1 MNKIEQ
7 WNGHSIRFVEHNG
20 EWWAVLAD
28 IAKALELEQR
38 FIKRRL
44 ADDVF
49 SKHPITDSLG
59 RQQEMLIVNEFGI
72 YETIFSSRKPEAKA
86 FKVWVFEIIKQLR
99 QQSGL
104 EGFQAFRML
113 DKQHQKNAMT
123 LLSNGLQEVNKE
135 AKPKDMMKANTIA
148 NKAISNKYGYPKMVK
163 KSEMTKP
170 MLRDREQV
178 LDETVELMLVKERYG
193 LNFSVA
199 NTIYNKTN
207 KKRLEERTQ
216 TRMKLKKY

>member
-1 MNKIEQ
+1 MEKIEQ

-28 IAKALELEQR
+28 IAKALDLKPKYVKE
-38 FIKRRL
+38 RL
-44 ADDVF
+44 SDEVVLTDHVL
-49 SKHPITDSLG
+49 DSLG
-59 RQQEMLIVNEFGI
+59 RQQEMLIINEFGI

-99 QQSGL
+99 QQTGL

-123 LLSNGLQEVNKE
+123 LLSNGFQEVNKD

-163 KSEMTKP
+163 KSEMTEP

-199 NTIYNKTN
+199 NTIYNKTC
-207 KKRLEERTQ
+207 
-216 TRMKLKKY
+216 

>member
-1 MNKIEQ
+1 MEKLEQ

-44 ADDVF
+44 EDDVF
-49 SKHPITDSLG
+49 SKHPITDNLG
-59 RQQEMLIVNEFGI
+59 RKQKMLIVNEFGI

-123 LLSNGLQEVNKE
+123 LLSNGFQEVNKE

-163 KSEMTKP
+163 KSEMTEP

-199 NTIYNKTN
+199 NTIYGKTC
-207 KKRLEERTQ
+207 
-216 TRMKLKKY
+216 

>member
-1 MNKIEQ
+1 MEKIEQ
-7 WNGHSIRFVEHNG
+7 WNGHGIRFVEHNG

-44 ADDVF
+44 EDDVF

-86 FKVWVFEIIKQLR
+86 FKVWGFEIIKQLR
-99 QQSGL
+99 QQTGL

-123 LLSNGLQEVNKE
+123 LLSNGFQEVNKE
-135 AKPKDMMKANTIA
+135 AKPKDMIKANTIA

-163 KSEMTKP
+163 KSEMTEP

-199 NTIYNKTN
+199 NTIYGKTC
-207 KKRLEERTQ
+207 
-216 TRMKLKKY
+216 

>member
-1 MNKIEQ
+1 MEKIEQ

-28 IAKALELEQR
+28 IARALNLRTDKVKMRLEDDHLSR
-38 FIKRRL
+38 VGIK
-44 ADDVF
+44 DN
-49 SKHPITDSLG
+49 LG
-59 RQQEMLIVNEFGI
+59 RKQEMLIVNEFGI

-123 LLSNGLQEVNKE
+123 LLSNGLQGVNKE
-135 AKPKDMMKANTIA
+135 AKPKELIKANTIA

-163 KSEMTKP
+163 KSEMTEP

-178 LDETVELMLVKERYG
+178 LDETVELMLIKERYG
-193 LNFSVA
+193 LNFSIA
-199 NTIYNKTN
+199 NTIYGKTC
-207 KKRLEERTQ
+207 
-216 TRMKLKKY
+216 

>member
-1 MNKIEQ
+1 MEKIEQ

-20 EWWAVLAD
+20 EWWAVAKD
-28 IAKALELEQR
+28 ITSALGLKNNSRAISTLKGVTKSYTLTNGGKQQVTIIDEKAIYKL
-38 FIKRRL
+38 
-44 ADDVF
+44 VF
-49 SKHPITDSLG
+49 K
-59 RQQEMLIVNEFGI
+59 
-72 YETIFSSRKPEAKA
+72 SRKKEAEE
-86 FKVWVFEIIKQLR
+86 FQDWVFEIIKQLR

-123 LLSNGLQEVNKE
+123 LLSNGLQGVNKE
-135 AKPKDMMKANTIA
+135 AKPKDLMKANTIA

-163 KSEMTKP
+163 KSEMTEP

-178 LDETVELMLVKERYG
+178 LDETVELMLIKERYG

-199 NTIYNKTN
+199 NTIYGKTC
-207 KKRLEERTQ
+207 
-216 TRMKLKKY
+216 

>member
-1 MNKIEQ
+1 MEKIEQ

-28 IAKALELEQR
+28 IAKALDLKPKYVKE
-38 FIKRRL
+38 RL
-44 ADDVF
+44 SDEVVLTDHVL
-49 SKHPITDSLG
+49 DSLG

-123 LLSNGLQEVNKE
+123 LLSNGLQE
-135 AKPKDMMKANTIA
+135 AKPKDMIKANTIA

-163 KSEMTKP
+163 KSEMTES
-170 MLRDREQV
+170 MLRDREQA
-178 LDETVELMLVKERYG
+178 LDETVELMLIKERYG
-193 LNFSVA
+193 LNISVA
-199 NTIYNKTN
+199 DTIYSKTS
-207 KKRLEERTQ
+207 
-216 TRMKLKKY
+216 

>member
-1 MNKIEQ
+1 MEKLEQ

-28 IAKALELEQR
+28 IAKALDLKPKYVKE
-38 FIKRRL
+38 RL
-44 ADDVF
+44 SDEVVLTDHVL
-49 SKHPITDSLG
+49 DSLG
-59 RQQEMLIVNEFGI
+59 RQQEMLIINEFGI

-99 QQSGL
+99 QQTGL

-123 LLSNGLQEVNKE
+123 LLSNGFQEVNKD

-163 KSEMTKP
+163 KSEMTEP

-199 NTIYNKTN
+199 NTIYNKTC
-207 KKRLEERTQ
+207 
-216 TRMKLKKY
+216 

>member
-1 MNKIEQ
+1 MEKIEQ

-20 EWWAVLAD
+20 EWWAVAKD
-28 IAKALELEQR
+28 ITSALGLKNNSRAISTLKGVTKSYTLTNGGKQQVTIIDEKAIYKL
-38 FIKRRL
+38 
-44 ADDVF
+44 VF
-49 SKHPITDSLG
+49 K
-59 RQQEMLIVNEFGI
+59 
-72 YETIFSSRKPEAKA
+72 SRKKEAEE
-86 FKVWVFEIIKQLR
+86 FQDWVFEIIKQLR

-123 LLSNGLQEVNKE
+123 LLSNGLQGVNKE
-135 AKPKDMMKANTIA
+135 AKPKDLIKANTIA

-163 KSEMTKP
+163 KSEMSEP

-178 LDETVELMLVKERYG
+178 LDETVELMLIKERYG

-199 NTIYNKTN
+199 NTIYGKIC
-207 KKRLEERTQ
+207 
-216 TRMKLKKY
+216 

>member
-1 MNKIEQ
+1 MEKLEQ

-28 IAKALELEQR
+28 IAKALDLKPKYVKE
-38 FIKRRL
+38 RL
-44 ADDVF
+44 SDEVVLTDHVL
-49 SKHPITDSLG
+49 DSLG

-72 YETIFSSRKPEAKA
+72 YETIFSSRKAEAKA

-135 AKPKDMMKANTIA
+135 AKNKDMIKANTIA

-163 KSEMTKP
+163 KSEMTEP

-199 NTIYNKTN
+199 NAIYNKTC
-207 KKRLEERTQ
+207 
-216 TRMKLKKY
+216 

>member
-1 MNKIEQ
+1 MEKLEQ

-20 EWWAVLAD
+20 EWWAVAKD
-28 IAKALELEQR
+28 ITSALGLKNNSRAISTLKGVTKSYTLTNGGKQQVTIIDEKAIYKL
-38 FIKRRL
+38 
-44 ADDVF
+44 VF
-49 SKHPITDSLG
+49 K
-59 RQQEMLIVNEFGI
+59 
-72 YETIFSSRKPEAKA
+72 SRKKEAEE
-86 FKVWVFEIIKQLR
+86 FQDWVFEIIKQLR
-99 QQSGL
+99 QQTGL

-123 LLSNGLQEVNKE
+123 LLSNGFQEVNKE
-135 AKPKDMMKANTIA
+135 AKPKDMIKANTIA

-163 KSEMTKP
+163 KSEMTEP

-199 NTIYNKTN
+199 NTIYGKTC
-207 KKRLEERTQ
+207 
-216 TRMKLKKY
+216 

>member
-1 MNKIEQ
+1 MEKLEQ

-28 IAKALELEQR
+28 IAKALELKPKYVKE
-38 FIKRRL
+38 RL
-44 ADDVF
+44 SDEVVLTDHVL
-49 SKHPITDSLG
+49 DSLG
-59 RQQEMLIVNEFGI
+59 RKQEMLIVNEFGI

-99 QQSGL
+99 QQTGL

-123 LLSNGLQEVNKE
+123 LLSNGFQEVNKE

-163 KSEMTKP
+163 KSEMTEP

-199 NTIYNKTN
+199 NTIYNKTC
-207 KKRLEERTQ
+207 
-216 TRMKLKKY
+216 

>member
-1 MNKIEQ
+1 MEKIEQ

-28 IAKALELEQR
+28 IARALNLRTDKVKMRLEDDHLSR
-38 FIKRRL
+38 VGIK
-44 ADDVF
+44 DN
-49 SKHPITDSLG
+49 LG

-123 LLSNGLQEVNKE
+123 LLSNGLQE
-135 AKPKDMMKANTIA
+135 AKPKDMIKANTIA

-163 KSEMTKP
+163 KSEMTES
-170 MLRDREQV
+170 MLRDREQA
-178 LDETVELMLVKERYG
+178 LDETVELMLIKERYG
-193 LNFSVA
+193 LNISVA
-199 NTIYNKTN
+199 DTIYSKTS
-207 KKRLEERTQ
+207 
-216 TRMKLKKY
+216 

>member
-1 MNKIEQ
+1 MEKLEQ

-28 IAKALELEQR
+28 IAKALELKPKYVKE
-38 FIKRRL
+38 RL
-44 ADDVF
+44 SDEVVLTDHVL
-49 SKHPITDSLG
+49 DSLG
-59 RQQEMLIVNEFGI
+59 RKQEMLIVNEFGI

-135 AKPKDMMKANTIA
+135 AKPKDMIKANTIA

-163 KSEMTKP
+163 KSEMTEP

-199 NTIYNKTN
+199 NTIYNKTC
-207 KKRLEERTQ
+207 
-216 TRMKLKKY
+216 

>member
-1 MNKIEQ
+1 MEKIEQ
-7 WNGHSIRFVEHNG
+7 WNGHDIRFVEHNG
-20 EWWAVLAD
+20 EWGAVLAD

-44 ADDVF
+44 EDDVF

-99 QQSGL
+99 QQTGL

-123 LLSNGLQEVNKE
+123 LLSNGFQEVNKE
-135 AKPKDMMKANTIA
+135 AKPKDMIKANTIA

-163 KSEMTKP
+163 KSEMTEP

-199 NTIYNKTN
+199 NTIYGKTC
-207 KKRLEERTQ
+207 
-216 TRMKLKKY
+216 

>member
-1 MNKIEQ
+1 MEKLEQ

-44 ADDVF
+44 EDDVF
-49 SKHPITDSLG
+49 SKHPITDNLG
-59 RQQEMLIVNEFGI
+59 REQEMLIVNEFGI

-86 FKVWVFEIIKQLR
+86 FKVWVFEIIRQLR

-104 EGFQAFRML
+104 ESFQAFRML

-123 LLSNGLQEVNKE
+123 LLSNGFQEVNKE

-163 KSEMTKP
+163 KSEMTEP

-199 NTIYNKTN
+199 NTIYNKTC
-207 KKRLEERTQ
+207 
-216 TRMKLKKY
+216 

>member
-1 MNKIEQ
+1 MEKIEQ

-28 IAKALELEQR
+28 IAKALDLKPKYVKE
-38 FIKRRL
+38 RL
-44 ADDVF
+44 GDEVVLTDHVL
-49 SKHPITDSLG
+49 DSLG

-104 EGFQAFRML
+104 EGFQAFRMI

-123 LLSNGLQEVNKE
+123 LLSNGFQEVNKE

-163 KSEMTKP
+163 KSEMTEP

-199 NTIYNKTN
+199 NTIYNKTC
-207 KKRLEERTQ
+207 
-216 TRMKLKKY
+216 

>member
-1 MNKIEQ
+1 MEKLEQ

-28 IAKALELEQR
+28 IAKALDLKPKYVKE
-38 FIKRRL
+38 RL
-44 ADDVF
+44 SDEVVLTDHVL
-49 SKHPITDSLG
+49 DSLG
-59 RQQEMLIVNEFGI
+59 RQQEMLIINEFGI
-72 YETIFSSRKPEAKA
+72 YETIFSSRKPEARA

-123 LLSNGLQEVNKE
+123 LLSNGFQEVNKE

-163 KSEMTKP
+163 KSEMTEP

-199 NTIYNKTN
+199 DTIYGKTC
-207 KKRLEERTQ
+207 
-216 TRMKLKKY
+216 

>member
-1 MNKIEQ
+1 MEKLEQ
-7 WNGHSIRFVEHNG
+7 WNGHGIRFVEHDG

-44 ADDVF
+44 EDDVF

-99 QQSGL
+99 QQTGL

-123 LLSNGLQEVNKE
+123 LLSNGFQEVNKE
-135 AKPKDMMKANTIA
+135 AKPKDMIKANTIA

-163 KSEMTKP
+163 KSEMTEP

-199 NTIYNKTN
+199 NTIYGKTC
-207 KKRLEERTQ
+207 
-216 TRMKLKKY
+216 

>member
-1 MNKIEQ
+1 MEKIEQ

-28 IAKALELEQR
+28 IAKALDLKPKYVKE
-38 FIKRRL
+38 RL
-44 ADDVF
+44 GDEVVLTDHVL
-49 SKHPITDSLG
+49 DSLG
-59 RQQEMLIVNEFGI
+59 RKQEMLIVNEFGI

-99 QQSGL
+99 QQTGL

-123 LLSNGLQEVNKE
+123 LLSNGFQEVNKE
-135 AKPKDMMKANTIA
+135 AKPKDMIKANTIA

-163 KSEMTKP
+163 KSEMTEP

-193 LNFSVA
+193 LNFSVT
-199 NTIYNKTN
+199 NTIYGKTC
-207 KKRLEERTQ
+207 
-216 TRMKLKKY
+216 

>member
-1 MNKIEQ
+1 MEKLEQ

-28 IAKALELEQR
+28 IAKALELKPKYVKE
-38 FIKRRL
+38 RL
-44 ADDVF
+44 SDEVVLTDHVL
-49 SKHPITDSLG
+49 DSLG
-59 RQQEMLIVNEFGI
+59 RKQEMLIVNEFGI
-72 YETIFSSRKPEAKA
+72 YATIFSSRKPEAKA

-99 QQSGL
+99 KQSGL

-123 LLSNGLQEVNKE
+123 LLSNGLQEANKE
-135 AKPKDMMKANTIA
+135 AKPKDMIKANTIA

-163 KSEMTKP
+163 KSEMTQP

-193 LNFSVA
+193 LNISVA
-199 NTIYNKTN
+199 DTIYSKTS
-207 KKRLEERTQ
+207 
-216 TRMKLKKY
+216 

>member
-1 MNKIEQ
+1 MEKIEQ

-44 ADDVF
+44 EDDVF
-49 SKHPITDSLG
+49 SKHPILDSLG
-59 RQQEMLIVNEFGI
+59 RKQEMLIVNEFGI

-123 LLSNGLQEVNKE
+123 LLSNGLQEANKE
-135 AKPKDMMKANTIA
+135 AKPKDMIKANTIA

-163 KSEMTKP
+163 KSEMTEP

-199 NTIYNKTN
+199 NTIYGKTC
-207 KKRLEERTQ
+207 
-216 TRMKLKKY
+216 

>member
-1 MNKIEQ
+1 MEKLEQ

-44 ADDVF
+44 EDDVF
-49 SKHPITDSLG
+49 SKHPITDNLG
-59 RQQEMLIVNEFGI
+59 RKQEMLIVNEFGI

-123 LLSNGLQEVNKE
+123 LLSNGFQEVNKE

-163 KSEMTKP
+163 KSEMTEP
-170 MLRDREQV
+170 MLRDREQT

-199 NTIYNKTN
+199 NTIYNKTC
-207 KKRLEERTQ
+207 
-216 TRMKLKKY
+216 

>member
-1 MNKIEQ
+1 MEKLEQ

-44 ADDVF
+44 EDDVF
-49 SKHPITDSLG
+49 SKHPITDNLG
-59 RQQEMLIVNEFGI
+59 RKQEMLIVNEFGI

-123 LLSNGLQEVNKE
+123 LLSNGFQEVNKE

-163 KSEMTKP
+163 KSEMTEP

-199 NTIYNKTN
+199 NTIYNKTC
-207 KKRLEERTQ
+207 
-216 TRMKLKKY
+216 

>member
-1 MNKIEQ
+1 MEKIEQ

-28 IAKALELEQR
+28 IAKALDLKPKYVKE
-38 FIKRRL
+38 RL
-44 ADDVF
+44 GDEVVLTDHVL
-49 SKHPITDSLG
+49 DSLG

-123 LLSNGLQEVNKE
+123 LLSNGFQEVNKE

-163 KSEMTKP
+163 KSEMTEP

-199 NTIYNKTN
+199 NTIYNKTC
-207 KKRLEERTQ
+207 
-216 TRMKLKKY
+216 

>member
-1 MNKIEQ
+1 MEKLEQ

-28 IAKALELEQR
+28 IAKALDLKPKYVKE
-38 FIKRRL
+38 RL
-44 ADDVF
+44 GDEVVLTDHVL
-49 SKHPITDSLG
+49 DSLG
-59 RQQEMLIVNEFGI
+59 RKQEMLIVNEFGI

-99 QQSGL
+99 QQTGL

-123 LLSNGLQEVNKE
+123 LLSNGFQEVNKE
-135 AKPKDMMKANTIA
+135 AKPKDMIKANTIA

-163 KSEMTKP
+163 KSEMTEP

-178 LDETVELMLVKERYG
+178 LDETVELMLVK
-193 LNFSVA
+193 SVMA
-199 NTIYNKTN
+199 
-207 KKRLEERTQ
+207 
-216 TRMKLKKY
+216 

>member
-1 MNKIEQ
+1 MEKIEQ
-7 WNGHSIRFVEHNG
+7 WNGHSIRFVEHNS

-28 IAKALELEQR
+28 IARALNLRTDKVKMRLEDDHLSR
-38 FIKRRL
+38 VGIK
-44 ADDVF
+44 DN
-49 SKHPITDSLG
+49 LG

-123 LLSNGLQEVNKE
+123 LLSNGLQGVNKE
-135 AKPKDMMKANTIA
+135 AKPKDLIKANTIA

-163 KSEMTKP
+163 KSEMTEP

-178 LDETVELMLVKERYG
+178 LDETVELMLIKERYG

-199 NTIYNKTN
+199 NTIYGKTC
-207 KKRLEERTQ
+207 
-216 TRMKLKKY
+216 